1 MQARPRDSEWTA
13 PNARELLRR
22 LACNYPLRVQ
32 RKSTLKGAL
41 RRTARHQRR
50 AGLARAHCHL
60 PAEPGVGAARGRAV
74 IVFLCSDAAEDVNAE
89 AITVALGG
97 TAQKPR
103 YEPLERAASSV
114 IGSERIR
121 LPVAAKTALHSAG
134 AMGGKPGSP
143 TPPNGMS

>member
-1 MQARPRDSEWTA
+1 MWRERAIYPQNRVLEPREVA
-13 PNARELLRR
+13 
-22 LACNYPLRVQ
+22 Q
-32 RKSTLKGAL
+32 
-41 RRTARHQRR
+41 
-50 AGLARAHCHL
+50 
-60 PAEPGVGAARGRAV
+60 V
-74 IVFLCSDAAEDVNAE
+74 IAFLCSDAAGGVNAE

-97 TAQKPR
+97 TAQKPH

-121 LPVAAKTALHSAG
+121 LPVAAKIALHSAG